1 MTVTVS
7 DDPQVTVNKATL
19 PFTAG
24 NWSTA
29 QTVTVTAVN
38 DAIVEGG
45 HTGLGDAW
53 DSGGIGSGVSRDHT
67 GFGDGEYH
75 RQ

>member
-1 MTVTVS
+1 M
-7 DDPQVTVNKATL
+7 TVNKATL

-45 HTGLGDAW
+45 HTGLVTH
-53 DSGGIGSGVSRDHT
+53 GIQAGSAAEYLGDHT
-67 GFGDGEYH
+67 GVGDGEYH
-75 RQ
+75 GQ